1 MSPRQA
7 TVIVEYDGKDIS
19 ADLAPFL
26 KSVSYRDN
34 LSGYADD
41 VEIKLEDRK
50 GLWTGEWFP
59 ERGATLDISVTL
71 ASWKRIGDTETVRLG
86 AFEIDEISGSAPPS
100 EVSIKAVSVPD
111 GNTLRGTE
119 KTRSWEK
126 AELKT
131 IAKDIADG
139 AGLELVFDTEENPTP
154 DRIEQTEESD
164 LAFLLKL
171 CGDHGLALKIHDKQ
185 LVIFDEIDYEKADT
199 IATLVKPGTETDAAD
214 VIDKIISYS
223 FKAGTRDIYKTC
235 HVQYSDTESGETIE
249 ATFTDESK
257 KNGKTLEVKEQVKT
271 VAEAEKLAKKRL
283 REKNC
288 DEFTM
293 TFDVLGNLDLFAGAT
308 VDVVGYGKFDGK
320 YIVTTANHDI
330 GSGYTTSLEMRRCL
344 DGY

>member
-1 MSPRQA
+1 MNPRQA
-7 TVIVEYDGKDIS
+7 TVTIKYDGKDIS
-19 ADLAPFL
+19 TDLAPFL
-26 KSVSYRDN
+26 KSVFYRDH

-50 GLWTGEWFP
+50 GLWAGEWFP

-71 ASWKRIGDTETVRLG
+71 TNWKQIGDTETVRLG
-86 AFEIDEISGSAPPS
+86 TFEIDEISGSAPPS

-119 KTRSWEK
+119 KTRAWEK
-126 AELKT
+126 AELNT
-131 IAKDIADG
+131 IAKDIAEG

-171 CGDHGLALKIHDKQ
+171 CADHGLALKIHDGQ
-185 LVIFDEIDYEKADT
+185 LVIFDETDYEKADAIAT
-199 IATLVKPGTETDAAD
+199 IAKPGTETGAENA
-214 VIDKIISYS
+214 VDKIISYGFRAS
-223 FKAGTRDIYKTC
+223 TRDIYKAC

-249 ATFTDESK
+249 ATFTDETK
-257 KNGKTLEVKEQVKT
+257 KDGKTLEVKEQVKT

-288 DEFTM
+288 NEFTM
-293 TFDVLGNLDLFAGAT
+293 TFDVLGNLDLLAGAT
-308 VDVVGYGKFDGK
+308 VAVIGYGKFDGK
-320 YIVTTANHDI
+320 YIITTANHEI

>member
-1 MSPRQA
+1 MNPRQA
-7 TVIVEYDGKDIS
+7 TVIIKYDGKDIS

-71 ASWKRIGDTETVRLG
+71 ANWKRIGDTETVRLG
-86 AFEIDEISGSAPPS
+86 TFEIDEISGSAPPS

-119 KTRSWEK
+119 KTCSWEK

-185 LVIFDEIDYEKADT
+185 LVIFDEIDYEKADAIAT
-199 IATLVKPGTETDAAD
+199 IAKPGTETDAAD

-223 FKAGTRDIYKTC
+223 FKAGTRDIYKAC

-257 KNGKTLEVKEQVKT
+257 KDGKTLEVKEQVKT

-308 VDVVGYGKFDGK
+308 VAVTGYGKFDGK
-320 YIVTTANHDI
+320 YIITTANHDI